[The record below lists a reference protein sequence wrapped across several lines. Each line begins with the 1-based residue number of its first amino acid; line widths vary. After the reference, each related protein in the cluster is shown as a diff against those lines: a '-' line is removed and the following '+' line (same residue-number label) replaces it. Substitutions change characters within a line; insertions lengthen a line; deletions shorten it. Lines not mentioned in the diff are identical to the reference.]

1 VAASQARFAW
11 GLQPLGAATRLLGRV
26 IQRHT
31 IHVHTQ
37 HTSPS
42 FTLPSGTLASIDLAA
57 KLLVVSKKKNPFT
70 HLTTLMKTKRVKGAH
85 AIPLHHCELR
95 HEFIRISTVL
105 YLCSTLYRAH
115 SAQGPFSAPIPAPY
129 TLPTYPTTYHRA
141 PTSCEARK
149 ATPPCDASDDPR
161 ADKGLVSRP
170 THAGLACAASGVRG
184 APRALSTHHSK
195 LCSQAGPASSA
206 RTPSL
211 RTYVQTRT
219 TPWTLVRTLVGT

>member
-161 ADKGLVSRP
+161 ADKGLYRGPLTRDSRAQ
-170 THAGLACAASGVRG
+170 HLACEG
-184 APRALSTHHSK
+184 PREHF
-195 LCSQAGPASSA
+195 P
-206 RTPSL
+206 P
-211 RTYVQTRT
+211 T
-219 TPWTLVRTLVGT
+219 TPNSALRLLLRAAPA